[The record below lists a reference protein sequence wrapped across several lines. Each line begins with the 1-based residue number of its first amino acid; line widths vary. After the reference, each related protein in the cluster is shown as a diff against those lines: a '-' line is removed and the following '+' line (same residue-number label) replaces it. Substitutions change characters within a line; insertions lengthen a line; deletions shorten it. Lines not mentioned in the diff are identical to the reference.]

1 MTREIVLDL
10 SSYQQNLTVN
20 DYKNIGATKMIVKLT
35 EGTDYIN
42 PYIKQLINRSA
53 AGGVNGF
60 AFYHFGRF
68 HNDNQAIA
76 EANAFIKVA
85 KNTVNA
91 KKNTLLILDA
101 EITGMPTSSVIA
113 FLKVI
118 RKAGFKTGFYTYKYL
133 LPNFDLEKIH
143 SYMDFFWLAAYPL
156 GNGKRADKNPNFGY
170 FPSAKYV
177 DMWQY
182 TDNLLGYKVDGSI
195 TVTDNALK
203 LFNPESGATV
213 KPKSEWKKKS
223 GMFTLAQSLELHKS
237 PHIESEPIAKL
248 KKGDTIKFDAMLQGP
263 KRLWL
268 RQPRNNG
275 TTYGYIVARD
285 KYNKPLGEIN

>member
-35 EGTDYIN
+35 EGTDYVN

-53 AGGVNGF
+53 AGGANGF

-101 EITGMPTSSVIA
+101 EITGMPTSSVIT
-113 FLKVI
+113 FLKEI

-133 LPNFDLEKIH
+133 LSNFDLEKIY

-156 GNGKRADKNPNFGY
+156 GNGKRADKKPNFGY

-203 LFNPESGATV
+203 LFNPESGTTV

-223 GMFTLAQSLELHKS
+223 GTFTLAQSLELHKS

-248 KKGDTIKFDAMLQGP
+248 KKGDAIKFDAMLQGP
-263 KRLWL
+263 LRLWL
-268 RQPRNNG
+268 RQPRSNG
-275 TTYGYIVARD
+275 KYGYIVGKD
-285 KYNKPLGEIN
+285 KYGKSLGQFK

>member
-10 SSYQQNLTVN
+10 SSYQQNLTAN
-20 DYKNIGATKMIVKLT
+20 DYKNIGANKMIVKLT
-35 EGTDYIN
+35 EGTDYVN
-42 PYIKQLINRSA
+42 PYIKQLINCSA
-53 AGGVNGF
+53 AGGANGY

-68 HNDNQAIA
+68 HNDSQAIT

-101 EITGMPTSSVIA
+101 EITGMPTSSVIT
-113 FLKVI
+113 FLKEI

-133 LPNFDLEKIH
+133 LSNFDLEKIN

-203 LFNPESGATV
+203 LFNPESKTTV

-223 GMFTLAQSLELHKS
+223 GTFTLAQSLELHKS

-248 KKGDTIKFDAMLQGP
+248 KKGDMIKFDALFQGP
-263 KRLWL
+263 LRLWL
-268 RQPRNNG
+268 RQPRSNG
-275 TTYGYIVARD
+275 KYGYIVGKD
-285 KYNKPLGEIN
+285 KYGKSLGQFK

>member
-10 SSYQQNLTVN
+10 SSYQQNLTAN

-35 EGTDYIN
+35 EGTDYVN

-53 AGGVNGF
+53 AGGANGF

-76 EANAFIKVA
+76 EANVFIKVA

-101 EITGMPTSSVIA
+101 EITGMPTSSVIT
-113 FLKVI
+113 FLKEI

-133 LPNFDLEKIH
+133 LSNFDLEKIH

-170 FPSAKYV
+170 FPSADYV
-177 DMWQY
+177 DLWQY

-195 TVTDNALK
+195 TVTENAIN
-203 LFNPESGATV
+203 LFNPESDPKGAN
-213 KPKSEWKKKS
+213 KSKWIKKS
-223 GMFTLAQSLELHKS
+223 GTFTLAEDLHLHES
-237 PHIESEPIAKL
+237 PHIDSPSIALL
-248 KKGDTIKFDAMLQGP
+248 KKGDVIKFDATLQGP

-268 RQPRNNG
+268 RQPRDQG
-275 TTYGYIVARD
+275 TYGYIVARD
-285 KYNKPLGEIN
+285 KYNKPLGKID